1 MNFEAFNVLR
11 ANWRRI
17 TLLVVP
23 IILIAANSPQRGLSE
38 GGQGWVSHLSDKV
51 DFWGSILPIITRDDS
66 MRISFIL
73 SLISLSVYW
82 FGLATLISRY
92 QFSSR
97 EFLGILLL
105 GSFGA
110 VFSQQNLRDAF
121 LLSFSMLSLGL
132 VEKYSDSRVFLYRY
146 LFLLPLILA
155 VTFKYPSAIAITILI
170 VLRFHLKTSTLNL
183 RNTISIS
190 LASGLIIL
198 LGVILDKSLARSFS
212 LEKGFVE
219 QSVMYYDLASFY
231 CWSEDRSTRSSAL
244 EALMPLLA
252 NGSPQDI
259 CLSHR
264 PNAWIYLVSG
274 GNFRDEG
281 VKAPLT
287 QLTGDKDLS
296 KASHLRGGWLRTIA
310 HDPVD
315 YIQFKLIAATQIL
328 TVGNPFLFA
337 SQTFVNPQIPSNL
350 GDYLWLPISLIIM
363 LVGKLYFFSEIAIF
377 TVFFFIL
384 KGNRFPDRNRDFIF
398 KLLWINL
405 INVIVMS
412 ASFVS
417 DEARYVFPL
426 LVLSYLLVLVNHTSS
441 RSRRDS

>member
-1 MNFEAFNVLR
+1 
-11 ANWRRI
+11 
-17 TLLVVP
+17 
-23 IILIAANSPQRGLSE
+23 
-38 GGQGWVSHLSDKV
+38 
-51 DFWGSILPIITRDDS
+51 
-66 MRISFIL
+66 
-73 SLISLSVYW
+73 
-82 FGLATLISRY
+82 
-92 QFSSR
+92 
-97 EFLGILLL
+97 
-105 GSFGA
+105 
-110 VFSQQNLRDAF
+110 
-121 LLSFSMLSLGL
+121 
-132 VEKYSDSRVFLYRY
+132 
-146 LFLLPLILA
+146 
-155 VTFKYPSAIAITILI
+155 
-170 VLRFHLKTSTLNL
+170 
-183 RNTISIS
+183 
-190 LASGLIIL
+190 
-198 LGVILDKSLARSFS
+198 
-212 LEKGFVE
+212 
-219 QSVMYYDLASFY
+219 MYYDLASFY

-315 YIQFKLIAATQIL
+315 YIQFKLIAATQII

-405 INVIVMS
+405 INVIVLS